1 MPQFR
6 PIGLVLLSATLLCG
20 CSPSHDS
27 TEVAGVIRLH
37 DGIAEVAAPGQP
49 NARITPNGDLSL
61 SGKSVTMTAAQHS
74 LIQQYYIEAYKLG
87 SQKPSRSD
95 AVVMC
100 DSLDRL
106 RTTQNDL
113 ARQVAAFRPYAEIND
128 DSIQA
133 CHANPLARRG
143 DVSQS

>member
-6 PIGLVLLSATLLCG
+6 LIGPMLISATLLCG

-37 DGIAEVAAPGQP
+37 DGIAEITAPGQP
-49 NARITPNGDLSL
+49 NARITPQGDLSM
-61 SGKSVTMTAAQHS
+61 SGKSVNMTADQHS

-95 AVVMC
+95 APTLC

-106 RTTQNDL
+106 RSTQNDL
-113 ARQVAAFRPYAEIND
+113 ARQVAAFRPYAEISD
-128 DSIQA
+128 DSVHA
-133 CHANPLARRG
+133 CRTNAQPPGSNA
-143 DVSQS
+143 SQ